1 MCLIGLLVILAPR
14 VVLIALWFF
23 NEPFVMVAFS
33 GAWIWPLLG
42 LFLLP
47 TTTLAY
53 CLAVAMNDGV
63 SSFSGLF
70 VLAVGILIDFGILG
84 SGRGMLRN

>member
-1 MCLIGLLVILAPR
+1 MCLIGLLGILAPR

-53 CLAVAMNDGV
+53 CLAVAMNDGGKQLQWIICSCSWHSYRFWHSREWTGDV
-63 SSFSGLF
+63 T
-70 VLAVGILIDFGILG
+70 
-84 SGRGMLRN
+84 